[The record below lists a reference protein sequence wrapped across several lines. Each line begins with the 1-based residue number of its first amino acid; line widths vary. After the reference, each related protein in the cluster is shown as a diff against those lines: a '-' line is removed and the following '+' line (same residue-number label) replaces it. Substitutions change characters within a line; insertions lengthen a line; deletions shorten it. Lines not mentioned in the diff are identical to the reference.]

1 MLLSFG
7 SKVIMTLNDI
17 KQLWAK
23 PIKDA
28 TETISHLIGDLGEL
42 SVVVHN
48 ATWCPDCEREV
59 SQLIAL
65 DEQASRRFENITL
78 YSYEDK
84 ADYQQKKLAGELAIT
99 CLPTLIFYKQ
109 GEEVMRIEED
119 SAGLLAES
127 LLKL

>member
-1 MLLSFG
+1 
-7 SKVIMTLNDI
+7 MTLNDI
-17 KQLWAK
+17 KQLWST

-28 TETISHLIGDLGEL
+28 AVTISHQIGDLAEL
-42 SVVVHN
+42 SAVVHN
-48 ATWCPDCEREV
+48 ASWCPDCEREV
-59 SQLIAL
+59 SLLLAI
-65 DEQASRRFENITL
+65 DEQASRGFENITL

-99 CLPTLIFYKQ
+99 CLPTLVFYRQ

-119 SAGLLAES
+119 SAGQLVES